1 MSTVMTS
8 LANRVRP
15 TLRAE
20 VQHLI
25 GAMASRR
32 ASRRCLNLLYSALPQ
47 RQTARLHS
55 LCHALFADGRALID
69 EGSWTVNFAGK
80 RLLLPL
86 TAERAWQ
93 EWDAAVATLGH
104 DLEVKTTYANLLRSS
119 RRPRMF
125 FDVGANYGLHSLL
138 FLAHGVPTISF
149 EPNPACHGY
158 LQRVSQLNHLSCNI
172 QSAALS
178 DEEGWAELW
187 FPERD
192 TWMGTTDAAVRDS
205 LAGEFPL
212 RSIKVEQ
219 TTVDAFVARHGMHP
233 DLIKIDTEGNEARVL
248 RGSRET
254 LRSLRPLV
262 IFESFPAAR
271 DAVMATLDEVGYQI
285 ALLPV
290 ATASPVNVIEGG
302 GFREHPS
309 RNFIAFAAEQLED
322 GGCLL

>member
-1 MSTVMTS
+1 MTS
-8 LANRVRP
+8 LAKRVRP

-32 ASRRCLNLLYSALPQ
+32 ASRHCLNLLYAALPQ
-47 RQTARLHS
+47 RQTARLHA
-55 LCHALFADGRALID
+55 LCHALFADGRPLID
-69 EGSWTVNFAGK
+69 EGSWTVNFVGK

-86 TAERAWQ
+86 TTERAWQ

-104 DLEVKTTYANLLRSS
+104 DLEVKVTYANLLRSS

-158 LQRVSQLNHLSCNI
+158 LQRVSQLNHLNCNI
-172 QSAALS
+172 QAVALS
-178 DEEGWAELW
+178 DEEGCAELW

-192 TWMGTTDAAVRDS
+192 TWMGTTDTAVRDS
-205 LAGEFPL
+205 LAHEFPL

-219 TTVDAFVARHGMHP
+219 TTMDTFVAKHGIHP
-233 DLIKIDTEGNEARVL
+233 DFIKIDTEGNEALVL

-254 LRSLRPLV
+254 LRSFRPLV
-262 IFESFPAAR
+262 IFESWPAAR
-271 DAVMATLDEVGYQI
+271 NAVMATIEEAGYRI
-285 ALLPV
+285 GLLPSREG
-290 ATASPVNVIEGG
+290 SPVSVVDGRT
-302 GFREHPS
+302 FREHPG
-309 RNFIAFAAEQLED
+309 RNFIAFAAEQLRNGD
-322 GGCLL
+322 CLL

>member
-1 MSTVMTS
+1 MS
-8 LANRVRP
+8 
-15 TLRAE
+15 
-20 VQHLI
+20 
-25 GAMASRR
+25 
-32 ASRRCLNLLYSALPQ
+32 
-47 RQTARLHS
+47 
-55 LCHALFADGRALID
+55 
-69 EGSWTVNFAGK
+69 FAGK

-104 DLEVKTTYANLLRSS
+104 DLEVKITYANLLRSS

-149 EPNPACHGY
+149 EPNPACHEY
-158 LQRVSQLNHLSCNI
+158 PQRVSQLNRWNCNI
-172 QSAALS
+172 QAVALS

-205 LAGEFPL
+205 LAREFPL
-212 RSIKVEQ
+212 HSIKVEQ
-219 TTVDAFVARHGMHP
+219 TTTDAFVAKHGIHP

-254 LRSLRPLV
+254 LRSFRPLV
-262 IFESFPAAR
+262 IFESWPAAR
-271 DAVMATLDEVGYQI
+271 DAVAATLEEAGYRI
-285 ALLPV
+285 GLLPV
-290 ATASPVNVIEGG
+290 TEGSPVSVVEA
-302 GFREHPS
+302 ETSSPS
-309 RNFIAFAAEQLED
+309 PPSNWRSGTTCCNRL
-322 GGCLL
+322 

>member
-1 MSTVMTS
+1 MTS
-8 LANRVRP
+8 LAKRVRP

-32 ASRRCLNLLYSALPQ
+32 ASRRCLNLFYSALPQ
-47 RQTARLHS
+47 RQTARLHG
-55 LCHALFADGRALID
+55 LCHALFADGRPLID
-69 EGSWTVNFAGK
+69 EGTWTVSFAGK

-86 TAERAWQ
+86 TVERAWQ

-119 RRPRMF
+119 HRPKMF

-172 QSAALS
+172 EPVALS
-178 DEEGWAELW
+178 DEKGCAELW

-192 TWMGTTDAAVRDS
+192 TWMGTTDTAVRDS
-205 LAGEFPL
+205 LARDFPL
-212 RSIKVEQ
+212 RNIQVAQ
-219 TTVDAFVARHGMHP
+219 TTLDAFVTTKNIQP

-254 LRSLRPLV
+254 LRSFRPLV
-262 IFESFPAAR
+262 IFESWPGAR
-271 DAVMATLDEVGYQI
+271 DAVMATLEEVGYRI
-285 ALLPV
+285 GMLPV
-290 ATASPVNVIEGG
+290 TEGSPVSVIEGSA
-302 GFREHPS
+302 FREHPS
-309 RNFIAFAAEQLED
+309 RNFIAFAAEQL
-322 GGCLL
+322 GNRGFPR